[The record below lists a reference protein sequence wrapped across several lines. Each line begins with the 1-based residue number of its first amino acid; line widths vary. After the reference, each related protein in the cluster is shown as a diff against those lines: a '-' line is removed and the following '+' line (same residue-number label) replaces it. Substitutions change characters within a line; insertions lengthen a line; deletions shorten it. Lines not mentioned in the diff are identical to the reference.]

1 MSELTNIKQEEQK
14 NDVQSQE
21 QNINKQEQE
30 QNIEQSNQEQPPVV
44 DPNQDIKDINSQLK
58 LINNQLNEKFQQL
71 KSDVIELKKHLDT
84 AVFNRIEINNQKIIE
99 IKSQLV
105 DASNKI
111 TQLERELED
120 KDMVYSKQKQARQ
133 KYFSLLRDKM
143 KNESFYLNQ
152 EEIIHDLL
160 TKNSSIQTKLTETL
174 EKEKQT
180 QEEAAN
186 LLAVFEE
193 KKTMIQQLQN
203 DLSQKINSNKNSIN
217 ILNDKT
223 KEIANLRNQLELLKN
238 ESEMKY
244 QNIQKLKNQLKI
256 LNEKNKH
263 LTSFINENSSF
274 NINTNNNVN
283 VNNTTLN
290 NSTIHNA
297 STSQIIRQHQL
308 NQERIAE
315 EMNSSGSDGLKD
327 QSNLNE
333 NEENN
338 MKEIDGLMKAIL
350 EE

>member
-14 NDVQSQE
+14 NDIQSQE

-44 DPNQDIKDINSQLK
+44 DPNQGIKDINSQLK
-58 LINNQLNEKFQQL
+58 LTNNQLNEKFQQL

-84 AVFNRIEINNQKIIE
+84 AVFNRIDINNQKIIE

-160 TKNSSIQTKLTETL
+160 TKNSSIQTKLAETL

-193 KKTMIQQLQN
+193 KKAMIQQLQN

-217 ILNDKT
+217 VLNDKT

>member
-1 MSELTNIKQEEQK
+1 MNNHSLIK
-14 NDVQSQE
+14 
-21 QNINKQEQE
+21 
-30 QNIEQSNQEQPPVV
+30 
-44 DPNQDIKDINSQLK
+44 
-58 LINNQLNEKFQQL
+58 
-71 KSDVIELKKHLDT
+71 
-84 AVFNRIEINNQKIIE
+84 R
-99 IKSQLV
+99 
-105 DASNKI
+105 
-111 TQLERELED
+111 
-120 KDMVYSKQKQARQ
+120 
-133 KYFSLLRDKM
+133 
-143 KNESFYLNQ
+143 FY
-152 EEIIHDLL
+152 
-160 TKNSSIQTKLTETL
+160 K
-174 EKEKQT
+174 
-180 QEEAAN
+180 
-186 LLAVFEE
+186 
-193 KKTMIQQLQN
+193 QLQN

-327 QSNLNE
+327 QSGLNE

>member
-1 MSELTNIKQEEQK
+1 
-14 NDVQSQE
+14 
-21 QNINKQEQE
+21 
-30 QNIEQSNQEQPPVV
+30 
-44 DPNQDIKDINSQLK
+44 
-58 LINNQLNEKFQQL
+58 
-71 KSDVIELKKHLDT
+71 
-84 AVFNRIEINNQKIIE
+84 
-99 IKSQLV
+99 
-105 DASNKI
+105 
-111 TQLERELED
+111 
-120 KDMVYSKQKQARQ
+120 
-133 KYFSLLRDKM
+133 
-143 KNESFYLNQ
+143 
-152 EEIIHDLL
+152 
-160 TKNSSIQTKLTETL
+160 
-174 EKEKQT
+174 
-180 QEEAAN
+180 
-186 LLAVFEE
+186 
-193 KKTMIQQLQN
+193 MIQQLQN

-217 ILNDKT
+217 ILNEKT